1 MSKYYN
7 KEEYELQKLIEK
19 MENVKTGDYIYAKRY
34 IHDYEYFQE
43 ANKEANKEALKEAI
57 KEWLNK

>member
-1 MSKYYN
+1 MKNKYYN
-7 KEEYELQKLIEK
+7 REEYEFQKRISK

-43 ANKEANKEALKEAI
+43 AIKEAI
-57 KEWLNK
+57 KEYENK

>member
-1 MSKYYN
+1 MKNKYYN
-7 KEEYELQKLIEK
+7 RKEFEFQKRISK

-43 ANKEANKEALKEAI
+43 AIKEAVRDAI
-57 KEWLNK
+57 KEQNK